1 MAVGFN
7 TTVGVV
13 YYVLYAFTVE
23 LVFIV
28 FFATARTYKYEHNN
42 NFLSSSEG
50 MDTWSMA
57 NHPRPSKSL
66 VRLFAHVDSGFRFL
80 HRRAN
85 HRNQDRR
92 DLFSRGETIGR
103 PMCTQVQHI
112 RGIVKGRR
120 TPTRDAV
127 FGCIPRPVSILSL
140 QPGTP
145 PVDSVYVRV
154 ASALNEVLR
163 WR

>member
-66 VRLFAHVDSGFRFL
+66 VRPPNLC
-80 HRRAN
+80 
-85 HRNQDRR
+85 
-92 DLFSRGETIGR
+92 SRTS
-103 PMCTQVQHI
+103 TQVFGSYIEGQI
-112 RGIVKGRR
+112 IEIKIVV
-120 TPTRDAV
+120 TYFHAV
-127 FGCIPRPVSILSL
+127 R
-140 QPGTP
+140 Q
-145 PVDSVYVRV
+145 
-154 ASALNEVLR
+154 
-163 WR
+163 